1 MQLCFLTALKMSE
14 VNFQGED
21 HSLSHMLVTVVEFVL
36 LLPLENFIIFY
47 NNLAAIQ
54 ISNK

>member
-1 MQLCFLTALKMSE
+1 MQLCFLTALKMNE

-21 HSLSHMLVTVVEFVL
+21 HSLSHMLATVVEFVF

-47 NNLAAIQ
+47 NILAAIQ